1 MREEG
6 TVTPKPSLG
15 LQGRGCLQF
24 GAHWVT
30 FCCAPPV
37 LLAIISLKNT
47 SCLRAATRSLV
58 FFPSS
63 LKRWV
68 VNSVRRIP
76 PAFGG
81 EGSRVLP
88 APRSPRM
95 PVSPCLP
102 APQPAE
108 HRAAGRSQRSVLLT
122 KFEKGIIY
130 VSCIF
135 LGLTAKNGKQHWGT
149 LIEQRLEE
157 QPRQGTGKQPPTSR
171 SPRRVPAL
179 SGRGKARG
187 RGWGA
192 LSIWGG
198 ATAQKL
204 LKDSVQSLFFP
215 EVLLKKKKNHL
226 FLGLSN
232 G

>member
-157 QPRQGTGKQPPTSR
+157 QPRQGTGKQPPTSC

-198 ATAQKL
+198 GDCSEITEGFSAE
-204 LKDSVQSLFFP
+204 SLFP
-215 EVLLKKKKNHL
+215 
-226 FLGLSN
+226 
-232 G
+232 